1 MGRKGAG
8 DWAGGRVLTHTGSNG
23 MNFAVVWMAPKR
35 DFAVLVVSNQGKGEV
50 AKACDEAAWTL
61 IKEFLLN
68 KKDKKGR

>member
-1 MGRKGAG
+1 
-8 DWAGGRVLTHTGSNG
+8 